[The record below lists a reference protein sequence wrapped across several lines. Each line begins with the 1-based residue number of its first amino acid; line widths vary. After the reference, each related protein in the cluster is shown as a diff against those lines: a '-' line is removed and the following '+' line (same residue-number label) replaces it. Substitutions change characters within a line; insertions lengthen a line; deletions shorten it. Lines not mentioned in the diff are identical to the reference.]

1 MLGGVVIAPL
11 YLFDLLYT
19 AGIVDDTVP
28 LQSVFFDEVDVFYN
42 KKTIPDFQKFFFT
55 HPSIY

>member
-19 AGIVDDTVP
+19 AGVVDDTVP

-42 KKTIPDFQKFFFT
+42 KKTIPDF
-55 HPSIY
+55 